1 MSGNYTLLLQ
11 LFLHL
16 RARPQ
21 TLEMSP
27 LNSGS
32 PNRVQG
38 FIVSRG
44 IGKVVP
50 VKKKFKIVDYT
61 PDWNDR
67 YQAECS
73 IMRKVFGD
81 LVNSIHH
88 IGSTAILTAKSK
100 PEIDI
105 LVVVKDVSSLSRYD
119 EAIER
124 LGYKVRGECLD
135 SGGTPGRYYYSKDVD
150 NVRTHK
156 MHVCAMGHIEIMD
169 KLLFVKYLNEDASA
183 AKEYSALK
191 LKLSLLYNY
200 GNQIEKYLSGK
211 SEFIAEI
218 LDLAREKYKHVR
230 YEDFIDQQGPDELK
244 IDSV

>member
-169 KLLFVKYLNEDASA
+169 KLL
-183 AKEYSALK
+183 
-191 LKLSLLYNY
+191 